1 MSRSHTA
8 EVAHARRAA
17 RRSVGTKEED
27 LAACGVN
34 MRAHLKSIVED
45 GVSQLRARPLGVF
58 ISFAQPDADAAVSLR
73 NELAQ
78 RLAHEG
84 RQPSTRNALTAA
96 AAAAQ

>member
-1 MSRSHTA
+1 
-8 EVAHARRAA
+8 
-17 RRSVGTKEED
+17 
-27 LAACGVN
+27 

-78 RLAHEG
+78 RLSREG
-84 RQPSTRNALTAA
+84 QFFFRRRAPRNNATA
-96 AAAAQ
+96 Q